1 MWNSSVQQ
9 FIDVESDIFENRH
22 FNKETGYFEDSVMYI
37 KASIDVDQV
46 GIIKLIKTENSNS
59 ASQPAQVDKAA
70 KNLKSLTL

>member
-1 MWNSSVQQ
+1 VQQ

>member
-59 ASQPAQVDKAA
+59 ASQPVQVDKAA

>member
-1 MWNSSVQQ
+1 MQQ

-59 ASQPAQVDKAA
+59 ASQPAQVDKPA

>member
-22 FNKETGYFEDSVMYI
+22 FNKEIGYFEDSVMYI

>member
-1 MWNSSVQQ
+1 MQQ

>member
-1 MWNSSVQQ
+1 VQQ

-22 FNKETGYFEDSVMYI
+22 FKKETGYFEDSVMYI

>member
-1 MWNSSVQQ
+1 
-9 FIDVESDIFENRH
+9 
-22 FNKETGYFEDSVMYI
+22 MYI

-59 ASQPAQVDKAA
+59 ASQPAQVDKPA